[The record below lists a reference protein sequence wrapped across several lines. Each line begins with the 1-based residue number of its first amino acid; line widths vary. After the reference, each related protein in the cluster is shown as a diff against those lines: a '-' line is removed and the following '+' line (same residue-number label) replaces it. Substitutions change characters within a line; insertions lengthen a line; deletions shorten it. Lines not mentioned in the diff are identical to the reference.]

1 MPGVRVLLRRTTH
14 VLRWALC
21 IAVVFLGVRY
31 CFEVKARVR
40 ADNHPQAWWS
50 EVSPG
55 RDEASYTAR
64 LVFTSR
70 TTILLRLYRTGEPT
84 LLAERSY
91 TEAGVPLR
99 WAEDELI
106 YDTADESCLGGGIQL
121 PPTRLDNLLARLP

>member
-1 MPGVRVLLRRTTH
+1 MSDVRTMLRQGAR

-21 IAVVFLGVRY
+21 LAVVVLGVKY

-40 ADNHPQAWWS
+40 ADHHPDEWWS
-50 EVSPG
+50 EVSPDPG
-55 RDEASYTAR
+55 GAYTAR

-91 TEAGVPLR
+91 AEAGVALR
-99 WAEDELI
+99 WAEDGLT
-106 YDTADESCLGGGIQL
+106 YDIADESFLGGGIRL
-121 PPTRLDNLLARLP
+121 PPTRLDNLLAKLP